1 MPGLTSTIVTLGKII
16 MFIYFWQKILLKNL
30 QDYNENIVRKAFNL
44 PEMFT

>member
-1 MPGLTSTIVTLGKII
+1 MPGLTSTIVTLGKI

-44 PEMFT
+44 PEMST